1 MKKNKIKYVFI
12 FSVVGIVLN
21 FLLEFYIDY
30 SFNITSCVNC
40 LSTKMV
46 SGGKVGSFSVIPNRG
61 IEIIRNILYINP
73 DSNSING
80 VNNIIRIVLL
90 LLLLGLALKIIISN
104 RNKLNKMSIC
114 YYSLFL
120 IGVVGNITNY
130 RYLVL
135 YDRVKFNVA
144 IVSLVLGF
152 ILLFIDVVV
161 NMFRKS

>member
-1 MKKNKIKYVFI
+1 
-12 FSVVGIVLN
+12 
-21 FLLEFYIDY
+21 
-30 SFNITSCVNC
+30 
-40 LSTKMV
+40 
-46 SGGKVGSFSVIPNRG
+46 
-61 IEIIRNILYINP
+61 
-73 DSNSING
+73 
-80 VNNIIRIVLL
+80 
-90 LLLLGLALKIIISN
+90 
-104 RNKLNKMSIC
+104 MSIC

-135 YDRVKFNVA
+135 YDRVKFNIA